1 MGALSHKHSKNPTDP
16 RSFPPEIVEMIIAH
30 LEHDIPTL
38 KACAATCFCWYNI
51 AVPRLHRTLILEA
64 RDFGKHQNRHPN
76 PLPSLFKLG
85 LLPFVQQL
93 QFRGVVPMWDQWIVP
108 AVFESRNMQYFRAM
122 VNLQELKIGNLDLSL
137 FLAGLRQYW
146 GHFSPTL
153 RSVALSHPNGTRRRL
168 LDSFRLFPKLDDIEI
183 VHYRP
188 MSEAHEPLDSRLIPI
203 GGGYEVD

>member
-1 MGALSHKHSKNPTDP
+1 
-16 RSFPPEIVEMIIAH
+16 
-30 LEHDIPTL
+30 
-38 KACAATCFCWYNI
+38 
-51 AVPRLHRTLILEA
+51 
-64 RDFGKHQNRHPN
+64 
-76 PLPSLFKLG
+76 
-85 LLPFVQQL
+85 
-93 QFRGVVPMWDQWIVP
+93 MWDQWIVP
-108 AVFESRNMQYFRAM
+108 AVFESRNMQYLRAM

-137 FLAGLRQYW
+137 FPAGLRQYW